1 MSLGLK
7 KSSKRKEKLYIKF
20 LKNKTIESEKTYK
33 NYKNMFEKVKKKA
46 KQTYYSKLL
55 RKYQFDSKK
64 TWQIM
69 KEINGKLKQ
78 KAINLPKILKI
89 GSNTLSNKNDIAKE
103 FNNFF
108 TNVGPKLAEKIPLVQ
123 QSFEDYLSQSETS
136 MDNDELSFEEFE
148 TAFKSLKRNKASGV
162 DDLSCNV
169 IIDTYDYI
177 KLPLFNIFQTSIR
190 EGVFPDKLKI
200 AKVTPVFKA
209 GDATS
214 LGNYRPIS
222 ILPVFS
228 KVLERIMYN
237 RVYNFLTKNNLLF
250 SRQFGFQKN
259 TSTEHAILQLVD
271 DIKKSFSKGEFTLGV
286 FIDLSKAFDTV
297 DHEIILKKLGFYGIN
312 GKAKQWFESYL
323 RNRHQFVSFDNGKST
338 TLLKILCG
346 VPQGSILGPLLFLI
360 YVNDLHKASSDLL
373 PVMFADD
380 TNIFLSGKNITELFS
395 KMNKELK
402 NIALWF
408 QCNKLSLNVK
418 KTKFSLFHS
427 ARKKSII
434 PDELP
439 VLKIDN
445 TDIARD
451 NVTKFLGILI
461 DENIT
466 WKPQI
471 ANTLTKIS
479 KIIGIFYKSRN
490 TLSKHLL
497 KQLYFSFI
505 HSYLNYGNIA
515 WGSTCKT
522 NLISLYRSQKH
533 AIRVINFKNRYTHT
547 KPLFKEMKIL
557 NIYEIN
563 VFKVIC
569 FMFKCKL
576 KLSPPIFHKIYQLK
590 QPTKYTLRSKDVALE
605 PKCKTKLDQFNIS
618 FRSPYLWNKLIV
630 NNSNFEQT
638 EIFSSFRNNVKKLM
652 FTTENILRFF

>member
-1 MSLGLK
+1 
-7 KSSKRKEKLYIKF
+7 
-20 LKNKTIESEKTYK
+20 
-33 NYKNMFEKVKKKA
+33 
-46 KQTYYSKLL
+46 
-55 RKYQFDSKK
+55 
-64 TWQIM
+64 
-69 KEINGKLKQ
+69 
-78 KAINLPKILKI
+78 
-89 GSNTLSNKNDIAKE
+89 
-103 FNNFF
+103 
-108 TNVGPKLAEKIPLVQ
+108 
-123 QSFEDYLSQSETS
+123 
-136 MDNDELSFEEFE
+136 
-148 TAFKSLKRNKASGV
+148 
-162 DDLSCNV
+162 
-169 IIDTYDYI
+169 
-177 KLPLFNIFQTSIR
+177 
-190 EGVFPDKLKI
+190 
-200 AKVTPVFKA
+200 
-209 GDATS
+209 
-214 LGNYRPIS
+214 
-222 ILPVFS
+222 
-228 KVLERIMYN
+228 MYN

-297 DHEIILKKLGFYGIN
+297 DHEILLKKLVFYGIN
-312 GKAKQWFESYL
+312 GKTKQWFESYL

-338 TLLKILCG
+338 TLLEILCG

-380 TNIFLSGKNITELFS
+380 TNIFLSSKNIIELFS
-395 KMNKELK
+395 KMNQELK

-418 KTKFSLFHS
+418 KTKFSLFYS
-427 ARKKSII
+427 ARKKSFI

-445 TDIARD
+445 IDITRD

-461 DENIT
+461 DENLT

-471 ANTLTKIS
+471 VNTSTKIS

-490 TLSKHLL
+490 TLSKDLL

-547 KPLFKEMKIL
+547 KPLFEEMKIL
-557 NIYEIN
+557 NVYEIN

-576 KLSPPIFHKIYQLK
+576 KLSPPIFHNIYQLK
-590 QPTKYTLRSKDVALE
+590 PSNKYTLRSKDVVLE
-605 PKCKTKLDQFNIS
+605 PKCKTKSDQFSIS
-618 FRSPYLWNKLIV
+618 FRAPYLM
-630 NNSNFEQT
+630 EQT
-638 EIFSSFRNNVKKLM
+638 NCKQLKF
-652 FTTENILRFF
+652 